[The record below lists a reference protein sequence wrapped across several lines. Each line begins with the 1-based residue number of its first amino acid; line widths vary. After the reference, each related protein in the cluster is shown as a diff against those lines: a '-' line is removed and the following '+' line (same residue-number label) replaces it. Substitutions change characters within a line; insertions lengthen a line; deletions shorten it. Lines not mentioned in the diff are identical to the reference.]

1 MVKEGRLIMEKLRE
15 VGGGDAA
22 ILEEA
27 KCILKK
33 MNEIQKER
41 RLGSKSDREVWQ
53 SLHELFIEQPRE
65 S

>member
-1 MVKEGRLIMEKLRE
+1 MEKLRE